1 MLLPK
6 TSNVNIAQIEKDFQ
20 IALDLYWHTDITK
33 HTSEFYKQQTE
44 KMWWCVYYTC
54 ANLCKKIYKERNV
67 IVQDLDEVIVDST
80 EYTMRFILGKNR
92 LGRVYLPRSLKSFC
106 FLRCRHIID
115 DVKRQWYDQN
125 IVPMPQDNYRDIDME
140 VEENYGCY

>member
-6 TSNVNIAQIEKDFQ
+6 TSNVDIVQTEKDFQ

-33 HTSEFYKQQTE
+33 HSEQFYKQQIE

-54 ANLCKKIYKERNV
+54 ANICKKIYKERHV
-67 IVQDLDEVIVDST
+67 IVQDLDEVIMDST
-80 EYTMRFILGKNR
+80 EYTMRFIIGKNR
-92 LGRVYLPRSLKSFC
+92 LGRVYLPHSLKSFC

-115 DVKRQWYDQN
+115 DPKRKRYDQN
-125 IVPMPQDNYRDIDME
+125 IVQMPQDNYRDIDME
-140 VEENYGCY
+140 IEGDYGY